1 MMRPLLF
8 RFRFSGA
15 FGQQG
20 REAMLRR
27 MIALLMIWGYGSTI
41 MESMN

>member
-1 MMRPLLF
+1 VTLAF
-8 RFRFSGA
+8 FASVFSGA